1 MPSNLSRKEE
11 IRRVQRQQFIDKQVN
26 ERKNNVQ
33 LFRKYRIGELP
44 DI

>member
-26 ERKNNVQ
+26 ERKNNV
-33 LFRKYRIGELP
+33 
-44 DI
+44 